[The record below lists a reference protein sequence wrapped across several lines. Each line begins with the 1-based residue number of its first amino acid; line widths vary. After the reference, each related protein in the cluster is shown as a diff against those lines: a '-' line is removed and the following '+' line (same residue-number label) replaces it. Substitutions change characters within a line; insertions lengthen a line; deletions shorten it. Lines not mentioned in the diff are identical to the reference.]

1 MNSKNF
7 FDATAKLNG
16 IFLSSEYRRDVCAAF
31 GEACWQDISQCQ
43 QTLCA
48 QMVHGLFQLFV
59 NEVAE
64 RIRRIELSEPVP
76 FKVEEM
82 NDIGKGKI
90 RYIGGWAIR
99 KVLETSRR
107 YLKDN
112 KFSTVASVRA
122 RLAVELRKVEMLE
135 NDVIVPYELLQNE
148 TEASATLDVVE
159 SRQYRSRGLLHI
171 SDQAHAFFL
180 LLEQQKE
187 LMKSTITICSINKEK
202 WWKLH

>member
-1 MNSKNF
+1 MEYF
-7 FDATAKLNG
+7 CL
-16 IFLSSEYRRDVCAAF
+16 LSTEEIVCAAF

-64 RIRRIELSEPVP
+64 HIRRIELSEPVP

-122 RLAVELRKVEMLE
+122 RLAVELRKMEMLE

-148 TEASATLDVVE
+148 TEHWMLLSQDNTVAEDCSTLLIKPM
-159 SRQYRSRGLLHI
+159 RSFCCWN
-171 SDQAHAFFL
+171 S
-180 LLEQQKE
+180 KE
-187 LMKSTITICSINKEK
+187 LIKSTITICSINKEK